1 MFDTAP
7 QFAATPGPALAGALA
22 RAAAAMARLDQA
34 LMGHPLAPA
43 FLHRARLDA
52 VRRQAA
58 VDGQLIDPW
67 HLAAVLEGLRLRMEG
82 ELRIID
88 RGAIVAAAR
97 HALTL
102 HQWLHEPDFDQEG
115 EVQAAEAALAAAATA
130 DGRGT
135 PLLAAAHWLHAWLD
149 EGRGRAPARGAL
161 VRFWRRQGLLRAPV
175 PLTGAA
181 ALRADAPWTPV
192 EWVPV
197 FLHALAGEA
206 EDWLELL
213 LGMERSWLQA
223 RSVAAGGRRST
234 SRAAAA
240 VDVMAAAPLVSAT
253 SLGRVLGMATKNA
266 GVLLDQFRTAGVA
279 VEVTHRSARR
289 LWGLQGLAPLR
300 DGVAPPRRPEPGRG
314 RGRPPLLP
322 ADGKEAPFEPP
333 PLPPVTRLERRA
345 FDYSGLEAAM
355 AHADQAVRTAR
366 RTLGAM
372 RDGPTCLEH
381 RAGRLG
387 ATP

>member
-7 QFAATPGPALAGALA
+7 QLATTPGPALAGALA
-22 RAAAAMARLDQA
+22 RVAAAVARLDQA
-34 LMGHPLAPA
+34 LMGHPLAAA

-88 RGAIVAAAR
+88 RGAIIEAAR
-97 HALTL
+97 HALVL

-130 DGRGT
+130 DDRGA

-161 VRFWRRQGLLRAPV
+161 VRLWRKQGLLRAPV

-197 FLHALAGEA
+197 FLPCVGGGGGGLAGAAARHGAQLAASPPHGGGRAAQHLARRGSGGRDGGRPFGFGHLARPGAGHGDEERGRA
-206 EDWLELL
+206 AGPVPDGGRRGGGDAP
-213 LGMERSWLQA
+213 LGAAAVGIA
-223 RSVAAGGRRST
+223 RARAAARRGGTPAPAGAGTRAWAAAAAAGGRRAGAV
-234 SRAAAA
+234 RAAALA
-240 VDVMAAAPLVSAT
+240 SGHAAGAACL
-253 SLGRVLGMATKNA
+253 
-266 GVLLDQFRTAGVA
+266 
-279 VEVTHRSARR
+279 R
-289 LWGLQGLAPLR
+289 LQ
-300 DGVAPPRRPEPGRG
+300 
-314 RGRPPLLP
+314 
-322 ADGKEAPFEPP
+322 
-333 PLPPVTRLERRA
+333 RA
-345 FDYSGLEAAM
+345 
-355 AHADQAVRTAR
+355 
-366 RTLGAM
+366 
-372 RDGPTCLEH
+372 
-381 RAGRLG
+381 
-387 ATP
+387 